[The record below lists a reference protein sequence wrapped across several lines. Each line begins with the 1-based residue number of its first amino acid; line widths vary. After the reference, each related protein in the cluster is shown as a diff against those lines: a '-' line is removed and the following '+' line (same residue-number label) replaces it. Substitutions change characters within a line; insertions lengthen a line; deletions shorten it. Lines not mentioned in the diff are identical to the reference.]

1 MTDNA
6 TPTTPNRIF
15 KIGAT
20 QIPESD
26 ATRGKSA
33 EEVRQ
38 QLKSAFP
45 EVTHATIR
53 ETMLDDGTLVLH
65 YLPVG
70 GRKG

>member
-1 MTDNA
+1 MTD
-6 TPTTPNRIF
+6 THTTPNRIF
-15 KIGAT
+15 KIGTT

-26 ATRGKSA
+26 ATRGKTA

-38 QLKSAFP
+38 QLKAAFP

-53 ETMLDDGTLVLH
+53 ETTLEDGTLAIH
-65 YLPVG
+65 YLPQA

>member
-1 MTDNA
+1 MTDNT

-38 QLKSAFP
+38 QLKAAFP

-53 ETMLDDGTLVLH
+53 ETTLDDGTLVLH